1 MIYEN
6 LLRYDRIDVYVD
18 GKKLGFNVD
27 DFICF
32 TTGEFVVSSAK
43 FDIFV
48 VNPEALKNPFVTLD
62 IEAVVF
68 WGNKHDVLE
77 FEGMITEANYE
88 FEFETGIAEAEI
100 ISKGQILLNGKPF
113 GN

>member
-6 LLRYDRIDVYVD
+6 LLRYGRIDVYVD

-32 TTGEFVVSSAK
+32 TTGKFVVPNVK
-43 FDIFV
+43 FDIFLM
-48 VNPEALKNPFVTLD
+48 NPEALPKNPFVTLD
-62 IEAVVF
+62 IKADVF

-77 FEGMITEANYE
+77 FEGMITEMNY
-88 FEFETGIAEAEI
+88 EFETGIAESEI
-100 ISKGQILLNGKPF
+100 ISKGQVYMGGKPF